1 MKETPQLENLFKTK
15 WEPIMTAPEV
25 EESGDDREMASGD
38 TLAPAMQRQGR
49 SQKFLASGSD
59 AFDAGVHHTYEQY

>member
-25 EESGDDREMASGD
+25 EESGDDQEMASGD
-38 TLAPAMQRQGR
+38 TVIAIN
-49 SQKFLASGSD
+49 
-59 AFDAGVHHTYEQY
+59 